1 MLQKMLTVMMAN
13 SQCSI
18 LDFDYDAENISLP
31 LNFTKNAETSV
42 LFGNL
47 PKEIYDNLATANV
60 TFNAHDNGLP
70 PSKYMNSASLSSYV
84 RVLSTNFD
92 RNEKE
97 FVSSYEGIRY
107 PIWGIQ
113 FHPSR
118 LAYEWKPY
126 ENMNHSPQ
134 AIADMQFIA
143 YFMYGQARKNFH
155 KFESQQSLQNAL
167 IYNYAPVYTAPE
179 CSMFEQCY
187 FWSSVE

>member
-1 MLQKMLTVMMAN
+1 MLSVMMAN
-13 SQCSI
+13 SQCNI

-31 LNFTKNAETSV
+31 LNFTKNAETSM

-47 PKEIYDNLATANV
+47 PKEIYTSLATSSV

-70 PSKYMNSASLSSYV
+70 PSKYWKSSSLKSFV
-84 RVLSTNFD
+84 NILSTNFD
-92 RNEKE
+92 RNGKE
-97 FVSSYEGIRY
+97 FVSSYEGKEY

-143 YFMYGQARKNFH
+143 YFMYDQARKNFH
-155 KFESQQSLQNAL
+155 TFESQQALQNAI
-167 IYNYAPVYTAPE
+167 IYNYAPIYTEPI

-187 FWSSVE
+187 IWSNIE

>member
-1 MLQKMLTVMMAN
+1 MMAN

-18 LDFDYDAENISLP
+18 LDFDYSAQNISLP
-31 LNFTKNAETSV
+31 LDFNENAKDSI

-47 PKEIYDNLATANV
+47 PDEIYDSLNTQNV
-60 TFNAHDNGLP
+60 TFNAHNNGLSP
-70 PSKYMNSASLSSYV
+70 QKYSNSTSLQNFV
-84 RVLSTNFD
+84 TVLSTNFD
-92 RNEKE
+92 RNGKE
-97 FVSSYEGIRY
+97 FVSSYEGKEY

-126 ENMNHSPQ
+126 EDMNHSPQ

-143 YFMYGQARKNFH
+143 YTLYGQA
-155 KFESQQSLQNAL
+155 KFNHHTFSPEVLQDTI
-167 IYNYAPVYTAPE
+167 IYRYPPVYTAPI

-187 FWSSVE
+187 LWKSYPHY